1 MGAYFNTEKIE
12 KPHSPVE
19 KKANDKMLFLIS
31 ELSQT
36 QNSKLQESGTSEFYL
51 GLKLTREMALFFT
64 LFDVPRR
71 FVVRIS
77 KELSQGSRVLLPSFL
92 KAVKQNKF

>member
-1 MGAYFNTEKIE
+1 
-12 KPHSPVE
+12 
-19 KKANDKMLFLIS
+19 MLFLIS
-31 ELSQT
+31 ELSKT

-71 FVVRIS
+71 FVCENIKGAEPRFSCFTSILFKS
-77 KELSQGSRVLLPSFL
+77 C
-92 KAVKQNKF
+92 

>member
-1 MGAYFNTEKIE
+1 
-12 KPHSPVE
+12 
-19 KKANDKMLFLIS
+19 MLFLIS

-51 GLKLTREMALFFT
+51 GLKLTREVA

-77 KELSQGSRVLLPSFL
+77 KELSQGSRVLLPFFL